1 MGPGVPEQAWMAR
14 GAGQAQLTGR
24 GQAAVA
30 AMDAHGQLSA
40 RTAQLVAAD
49 ERINAAASAAAMGH
63 RTNTFRL
70 DRTYANA
77 GADVS
82 TYGPQTN
89 TQPGQ
94 RALVSALTNR
104 LEETKST
111 LEDSD
116 RDAKARSA
124 EIRSATDRY
133 KDILGGSGTR
143 PASVT
148 GGGTA
153 SPALA
158 ALASP
163 AAGAMA
169 PAMAPMMGAAAPL
182 MGAASGIL
190 GAPAQI
196 VPAVLSGLT
205 SLAKPATSLL
215 TPGGNLS
222 STGSGS
228 SFSGADP
235 AGLGVS
241 DSARINPNDVKFDK
255 VKFPGGRAAVE
266 GYINQAL
273 DVHGITDPAARARW
287 MNGLLVGYW
296 RESTY
301 DPLAVNKT
309 DLNAHGPKQIDDAP
323 FNSSR
328 GVAQCI
334 PTTFAQY
341 HMPGTS
347 RYIYD
352 PVAGISASI
361 NYLINDPKYRVGRD
375 ASRLYTVGQ
384 FNPHHAPG
392 GY

>member
-1 MGPGVPEQAWMAR
+1 MSDLSGFVDAVGRVIGGARASMGPGVPEQAWMAR

-205 SLAKPATSLL
+205 SLAKPATSGGGLGSGTGL
-215 TPGGNLS
+215 AGSATSGGAMAQVDGNLDDTRKAIVERALSNLGKPYVFGANGPNAYDCS
-222 STGSGS
+222 SLVQD
-228 SFSGADP
+228 AYHA
-235 AGLGVS
+235 AGINVPRTTYDWAHLGRTVPLS
-241 DSARINPNDVKFDK
+241 EL
-255 VKFPGGRAAVE
+255 RAGDA
-266 GYINQAL
+266 IL
-273 DVHGITDPAARARW
+273 ARW
-287 MNGLLVGYW
+287 ENGRPEHMMMAISPTRVIEAPNSGEVVKV
-296 RESTY
+296 R
-301 DPLAVNKT
+301 DVP
-309 DLNAHGPKQIDDAP
+309 HGNIVVKRIL
-323 FNSSR
+323 
-328 GVAQCI
+328 
-334 PTTFAQY
+334 
-341 HMPGTS
+341 PG
-347 RYIYD
+347 
-352 PVAGISASI
+352 
-361 NYLINDPKYRVGRD
+361 
-375 ASRLYTVGQ
+375 
-384 FNPHHAPG
+384 
-392 GY
+392 